1 MARLRPD
8 GATYNSILR
17 EFVLPYDDVRLAESP
32 DVILLDFLQSSD
44 EASAN
49 LSGWDC
55 SALERLPNY
64 KSPASLLPTS

>member
-32 DVILLDFLQSSD
+32 DVILLDFLQSSY
-44 EASAN
+44 EAAAN
-49 LSGWDC
+49 LGVWDR
-55 SALERLPNY
+55 SALERHTQL
-64 KSPASLLPTS
+64 